1 MRTLDNHERA
11 QRIYMSHVNSKIGN
25 EIKKPGKREG
35 SKTNVIMQAHDNG
48 IKSRIQVTEA
58 VRLSPSP
65 SNREES
71 IL

>member
-48 IKSRIQVTEA
+48 IKSRI
-58 VRLSPSP
+58 
-65 SNREES
+65 
-71 IL
+71 